1 MFSDEYLKQL
11 NSKQYQAV
19 TSKDKAVYL
28 VAGAGTGKTK
38 TLIIRIAYLIKYL
51 NINNEKIL
59 AITFTNKAA
68 SEMKERL
75 ITMKVDINK
84 STICT
89 FHSLGNRILKKFI
102 HVLNNNFDSNY
113 SILDIKDS
121 LKIIKKISKDLNID
135 KEKYKPKELN
145 KYISNIK
152 NKKEK
157 KNFINNYDNNVLKIY
172 NSYQQF
178 LEKNNLLDFDDLIIY
193 TYELLKNHKN
203 IKNYFQNKFTHILI
217 DEFQDTD
224 FLQYQILK
232 LLNTQNNYIFA
243 VGDPDQSIYSFRGA
257 EINNNKLFLKD
268 FKAKTLILNE
278 NYRSTNNILDKANL
292 LIQNNSFDGFTKKLQ
307 SFFGKGHKVFP
318 KMFENDDK
326 EVDFVAEKIKNLIKK
341 EKYNYEDIAI
351 LYRLN
356 GLEKKFEK
364 IFLKNNIPYSVF
376 GNIDFF
382 NRKEIKDI
390 LAYIKILID
399 PKQDFYLKRIIN
411 VPSRKIGKK
420 TISNLEIISKEKN
433 ISLFEALILLC
444 KEEKKCNKNLLNF
457 KNLILEM
464 IKKIDS
470 NSFLKLENII
480 DYIDQ
485 KVNYSKLINKKKIN
499 PENDNLTYI
508 EDLKLFFTK
517 KKDQNKKKTIKQE
530 LINILDQISLNNEVK
545 KDNKNKVTLSTIHK
559 IKGLEFKIVFVVYF
573 EENILPLKNNKYN
586 APLEEERRI
595 AYVAIT
601 RAKERLFLL
610 GAYER
615 NIFGHKTINIKE
627 SDFFENMKIS
637 LPKKKFIFESKYQ
650 LNNNYNFFKIG
661 DKIKHDIFGIGRII
675 TNIENHLLIIAFEP
689 QFGIKKIAYNYA
701 KINLKKIS

>member
-38 TLIIRIAYLIKYL
+38 TLTIRIAYLIKYL

-75 ITMKVDINK
+75 VAMKVDIYK

-157 KNFINNYDNNVLKIY
+157 KIFIDNYDNNILKIY
-172 NSYQQF
+172 NNYQQF
-178 LEKNNLLDFDDLIIY
+178 LENNNLLDFDDLIIY
-193 TYELLKNHKN
+193 TYKLLKKHEN

-232 LLNTQNNYIFA
+232 LLNTKNNYIFA

-257 EINNNKLFLKD
+257 EITNNKLFLKD
-268 FKAKTLILNE
+268 FKAKTLILDE

-292 LIQNNSFDGFTKKLQ
+292 LIQNNSFYGFTKKLQ

-318 KMFENDDK
+318 KMFENDDQ

-341 EKYNYEDIAI
+341 EKCNYEDIAI

-364 IFLKNNIPYSVF
+364 IFLKKNIPYIVF
-376 GNIDFF
+376 GNINFF

-433 ISLFEALILLC
+433 ISLFETLILLC

-464 IKKIDS
+464 IKKINS

-485 KVNYSKLINKKKIN
+485 KVNYSKSINKKKIN

-508 EDLKLFFTK
+508 EDLKSFFTK
-517 KKDQNKKKTIKQE
+517 KKDQDKKKTVKQE
-530 LINILDQISLNNEVK
+530 LIDILDQISLNNEVK

-627 SDFFENMKIS
+627 SDFFENMKIF
-637 LPKKKFIFESKYQ
+637 LPRKKSISESKYQ
-650 LNNNYNFFKIG
+650 FNNNYNFFKIG

-675 TNIENHLLIIAFEP
+675 TNIENNLLIIAFEP
-689 QFGIKKIAYNYA
+689 QFGIKKIAYDYA

>member
-1 MFSDEYLKQL
+1 MFSNEWLKQL
-11 NSKQYQAV
+11 NNKQYQAV
-19 TSKDKAVYL
+19 TSKDKAIYL

-38 TLIIRIAYLIKYL
+38 TLTIRIAYLIKYL

-68 SEMKERL
+68 SEMKNRL
-75 ITMKVDINK
+75 ISMQIDIYK

-89 FHSLGNRILKKFI
+89 FHALGNKILKKFI

-121 LKIIKKISKDLNID
+121 LKIIKKISKDLNIN
-135 KEKYKPKELN
+135 KEKYKPKDLN

-157 KNFINNYDNNVLKIY
+157 KVSIDNYDNNILKIY
-172 NSYQQF
+172 NKYQQF

-193 TYELLKNHKN
+193 TYKLLKKNEN
-203 IKNYFQNKFTHILI
+203 IKNHFQNKFTYILI

-232 LLNTQNNYIFA
+232 LLFSKNNYIFA

-257 EINNNKLFLKD
+257 EISNNKLFLKD
-268 FKAKTLILNE
+268 FKAKTFILDE

-292 LIQNNSFDGFTKKLQ
+292 LIQNNSFYGFTKKLQ

-326 EVDFVAEKIKNLIKK
+326 EIDFVLKTIKKLIKK

-364 IFLKNNIPYSVF
+364 IFLKNNIPYCVF

-433 ISLFEALILLC
+433 ISLFESLILLC
-444 KEEKKCNKNLLNF
+444 KEKKCNKNLLNF
-457 KNLILEM
+457 KNLILDM
-464 IKKIDS
+464 IKKINS
-470 NSFLKLENII
+470 NNFLKLEEII

-485 KVNYSKLINKKKIN
+485 KIDYSKLINKKKIN
-499 PENDNLTYI
+499 PEDDNLTYI
-508 EDLKLFFTK
+508 KDLKSIFIK
-517 KKDQNKKKTIKQE
+517 KKYQNKEKTIKQE
-530 LINILDQISLNNEVK
+530 LIDILDQISLNNEVK
-545 KDNKNKVTLSTIHK
+545 KDNKNKITLSTIHK

-573 EENILPLKNNKYN
+573 EENILPLKNDKYH
-586 APLEEERRI
+586 AALEEERRI

-601 RAKERLFLL
+601 RAKERLFLI

-615 NIFGHKTINIKE
+615 NIFG
-627 SDFFENMKIS
+627 
-637 LPKKKFIFESKYQ
+637 Q
-650 LNNNYNFFKIG
+650 
-661 DKIKHDIFGIGRII
+661 
-675 TNIENHLLIIAFEP
+675 
-689 QFGIKKIAYNYA
+689 
-701 KINLKKIS
+701 